1 MSPPPH
7 RSEGTQLPG
16 PPRASPEPDT
26 KSSEPEDGE
35 ARGPEPPPDGAWGSD
50 SSPASRPPGPGLSR
64 TPRVLS
70 ALMLPSSLQTE
81 PHPLPAEVGLPQPLG
96 SPLPR
101 RPERDTLLGRVGSR
115 EAGSGSARG
124 NVSPVNAM
132 QGWVGHPGSW
142 SGSKLPVTR
151 GMQAGLAGHPSRR
164 PQRGPSCQSLRL
176 RGVQHQEQGKQR
188 EAV

>member
-1 MSPPPH
+1 MTDAAVMEPSVL
-7 RSEGTQLPG
+7 RTQGCLSFS
-16 PPRASPEPDT
+16 SPEPDT

-35 ARGPEPPPDGAWGSD
+35 ARGPEPPPEGAWGSGN
-50 SSPASRPPGPGLSR
+50 SPASRPPGPGLSC

-70 ALMLPSSLQTE
+70 ALMPPSGLQTE

-96 SPLPR
+96 LR
-101 RPERDTLLGRVGSR
+101 ADALWGRLGSR

-124 NVSPVNAM
+124 NISPVNAM
-132 QGWVGHPGSW
+132 QGLVGRPGSR
-142 SGSKLPVTR
+142 SGSKLPVIR

-164 PQRGPSCQSLRL
+164 PQRGPSCQSLGL